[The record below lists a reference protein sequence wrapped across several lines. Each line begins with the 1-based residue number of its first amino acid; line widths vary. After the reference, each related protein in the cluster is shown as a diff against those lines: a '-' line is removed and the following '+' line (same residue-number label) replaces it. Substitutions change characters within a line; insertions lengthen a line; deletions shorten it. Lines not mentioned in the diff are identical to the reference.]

1 MKRQIFMN
9 IGLRAPLVFGMMW
22 LSTPAVAGTEF
33 DIVNPE
39 NGTKLGSLTLPSE
52 SGSSQDGVKLN
63 FGGFN
68 ETHITSVEWGL
79 SPDFFLELRGFRGD
93 DSCFNAQQHGP
104 CSNEQ
109 LTLTAS
115 FANRQSRSCP
125 SPPQPGLQVGCLA
138 FASQALIEF
147 QPIAPAHACVGF
159 KKPLKKKV
167 RVWVRRNRV
176 LPLRAKLINS
186 EGMEL
191 DDTNL
196 QASPVVQIEF
206 DSGIGGPSDDITDE
220 ALSAEIGMDGNQFV
234 FRGRRWKFNLKVR
247 DLTAPGTYTVSLES
261 GNEAEYRVDPNCSIK
276 LVVKESSTPY
286 FEE

>member
-1 MKRQIFMN
+1 MKRQTLMKVAVW
-9 IGLRAPLVFGMMW
+9 APLIIGMIS

-39 NGTKLGSLTLPSE
+39 NGTKLGSLTLPSD
-52 SGSSQDGVKLN
+52 SGSSQEGIELD

-68 ETHITSVEWGL
+68 ESHITSVEWGL
-79 SPDFFLELRGFRGD
+79 SPDFFLDLRAFRGD
-93 DSCFNAQQHGP
+93 DPCFNAQQHGP

-115 FANRQSRSCP
+115 FANGQGRSCP
-125 SPPQPGLQVGCLA
+125 PPPQPGLQVGCLA

-147 QPIAPAHACVGF
+147 QPTAPAHACVGF
-159 KKPLKKKV
+159 KKPLKKKA
-167 RVWVRRNRV
+167 RVWINRNRV
-176 LPLRAKLINS
+176 LPLRAKLIDS

-206 DSGIGGPSDDITDE
+206 DSGISGPTDDITDD
-220 ALSAEIGMDGNQFV
+220 ALPAEIGMDGNQFV
-234 FRGRRWKFNLKVR
+234 YRGRKWKFNLKVKN
-247 DLTAPGTYTVSLES
+247 LTAPGTYIVSLES

-276 LVVKESSTPY
+276 FVIKESSTPY
-286 FEE
+286 